1 MVEID
6 ALSRGIGTHGHQ
18 AQKNIFAIEENT
30 HQGMQQLRELKQQSF
45 RLDPVHRIFQLDSH
59 PTSHTRVILHTPQRP
74 NPLLAVLINLAH
86 IQILVLVLLRLRSTF

>member
-59 PTSHTRVILHTPQRP
+59 PTSHTPQRSD
-74 NPLLAVLINLAH
+74 PLLAVLINLAH
-86 IQILVLVLLRLRSTF
+86 IQILVLILLRLGSAF